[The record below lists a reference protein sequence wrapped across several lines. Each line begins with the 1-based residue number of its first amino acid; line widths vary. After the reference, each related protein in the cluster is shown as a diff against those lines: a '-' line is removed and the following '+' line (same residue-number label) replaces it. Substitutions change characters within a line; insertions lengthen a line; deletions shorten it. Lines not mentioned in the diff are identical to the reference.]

1 MDGESK
7 YLAPHNLQ
15 ILEIKPM
22 KKILILFS
30 VLLLAAGIVYSQC
43 SFHPYPPTVV
53 ASGDLTGLNA
63 ALPYT
68 TIFTPSSDGEFL
80 IITNLVYDV
89 TTCSSYGTLLHVTW
103 TDTFGHDVGIQN
115 DPWTNLYTAYS
126 SQMSF
131 HGVSGNPIKIYVQYS
146 GASPGGCSQSYDVH
160 YRVVQY

>member
-103 TDTFGHDVGIQN
+103 TDTFGHDVGPAGQWAGIVKSVCRR
-115 DPWTNLYTAYS
+115 TVGIS
-126 SQMSF
+126 S
-131 HGVSGNPIKIYVQYS
+131 
-146 GASPGGCSQSYDVH
+146 ASPGASRRAAASIWSTNCIAFES
-160 YRVVQY
+160 R